1 MSKCKKEECTKFI
14 EETRLD
20 DNRRAKDTLE
30 YEQMLMNFIESQ
42 FTNSGEFN
50 D

>member
-1 MSKCKKEECTKFI
+1 MSKCKKQECEKFI
-14 EETRLD
+14 DEARLD

-42 FTNSGEFN
+42 FTSNGEFN
-50 D
+50 E